1 MARITVGTD
10 QMRGTAPHH
19 ISITASVWQ
28 EVISLM
34 RVVLKSKVC
43 DRSRWEILVSSLCE
57 LFLFRPYKEL
67 GQFSHYSH

>member
-10 QMRGTAPHH
+10 QMRRTALHH

-28 EVISLM
+28 EVMSLM

-43 DRSRWEILVSSLCE
+43 DISRREILVSSPCD
-57 LFLFRPYKEL
+57 FI
-67 GQFSHYSH
+67 SV

>member
-10 QMRGTAPHH
+10 QMRRTALRH

-28 EVISLM
+28 EVMSLM

-43 DRSRWEILVSSLCE
+43 DRSRREILVSSLCE
-57 LFLFRPYKEL
+57 FI
-67 GQFSHYSH
+67 SV